1 MNAAVLGPGY
11 PFRFIRQASSL
22 SDSGLLETYLCPFRT
37 RCGDQYIAQV
47 ERYEHHVYVV
57 KFYLKKHRATKDP
70 DQRFQHQTNRGAAEA
85 IRIIHTCIHVM
96 LYVIQRDP
104 LASVGFIGTAKP
116 GERKASTQRYR
127 IYTRMMNDFFPQSE
141 WHHEDF
147 GGESAYLLLN
157 RRALALEPDLL
168 RHAAA
173 MFDALYLIP
182 GGMRPSAGPPEPAG
196 VG

>member
-1 MNAAVLGPGY
+1 MSAAVLGAGY
-11 PFRFIRQASSL
+11 PFRFIRQSASL
-22 SDSGLLETYLCPFRT
+22 SGAGLLETYLCPFRT
-37 RCGDQYIAQV
+37 RYGDHYIAQV

-57 KFYLKKHRATKDP
+57 KFYLKQHRATRDP
-70 DQRFQHQTNRGAAEA
+70 DQRFQFQTHRGAAEA
-85 IRIIHTCIHVM
+85 IRVIHTCIHVM
-96 LYVIQRDP
+96 LYAIRRDP

-116 GERKASTQRYR
+116 GEEKARTQRYR
-127 IYTRMMNDFFPQSE
+127 IYTRMMNDFFPQAE

-157 RRALALEPDLL
+157 RRALAREPDLL

-173 MFDALYLIP
+173 MFDTLYLMP
-182 GGMRPSAGPPEPAG
+182 GGLRTPPPPDPAG